1 MEITD
6 KTAGELDEAY
16 EKGNMKKLEAI
27 LFISG
32 RFLSLKEIVGFT
44 GVNPIILRQLIEKLV
59 EKYSK
64 DDSAIEIVEKSEM
77 WKMDVKPDFVNMVN
91 LIATGAAEFSK
102 AEQETLAIIAYKQP
116 VKQSVIIKIRG
127 NKAYEHVKKFIDIGL
142 LKAKK
147 TGHTQELNL
156 SDEFHDY
163 FNVGNL
169 QETSDLHLEKN
180 QAEENQAGENKEINE
195 EKQAK

>member
-16 EKGNMKKLEAI
+16 EKENAKRLEAI
-27 LFISG
+27 LFIAG

-44 GVNPIILRQLIEKLV
+44 GINPIILRQLIEKLV
-59 EKYSK
+59 EKYSR
-64 DDSAIEIVEKSEM
+64 DESAIEIVEKSEM
-77 WKMDVKPDFVNMVN
+77 WKMDVKGDYIDFVNK
-91 LIATGAAEFSK
+91 IATGNTEFTK

-156 SDEFHDY
+156 SEEFHDY
-163 FNVGNL
+163 FSVGGMKEK
-169 QETSDLHLEKN
+169 QE
-180 QAEENQAGENKEINE
+180 EEKEITGDDE
-195 EKQAK
+195 TIEAGGKKDV